1 MQRSNP
7 WVSTFSITPL
17 TTNENTNLGF
27 AEWISIFYKS
37 VIIRMR
43 NAFCCCET
51 FNIKF
56 IKCLGLFTTVILFFN
71 YELCYGYFL
80 AK

>member
-43 NAFCCCET
+43 NALTQKHFVDV
-51 FNIKF
+51 K
-56 IKCLGLFTTVILFFN
+56 LLILN
-71 YELCYGYFL
+71 L
-80 AK
+80 